1 MKSKTKVILVGEEHS
16 DTSHMQPIAELV
28 IKHLQNNKSVTIAL
42 EQNCGSRT
50 MEDLFYTS
58 IPPSR
63 ARYKGYWTDFSRQIF
78 TNFAS
83 LFIRRF

>member
-50 MEDLFYTS
+50 MEDLFYVVKWDRVNTL
-58 IPPSR
+58 
-63 ARYKGYWTDFSRQIF
+63 AF
-78 TNFAS
+78 
-83 LFIRRF
+83 RRTL